1 MIGIIDYGLGNIN
14 AFFNLYN
21 SLNIPC
27 KIASSPS
34 DILTSEKLILP
45 GVGSFDGAMNKLN
58 ESGLRESLNH
68 KVTNESSP
76 ILGICVGMQI
86 MAYKSEEGSQ
96 PGLGWIDGEVKKIQS
111 DKSLGKDT
119 NPLPHM
125 GWNEIN
131 IRKNSTLLEKL
142 NRERRFYF
150 LHSYFF
156 KCNDEQDIIAT
167 SDYGHKFPAIIN
179 HKNIYG
185 IQCHPEKSHI
195 NGIELLRSFANINS
209 HA

>member
-131 IRKNSTLLEKL
+131 IRKNSILLEKL

-156 KCNDEQDIIAT
+156 KCNDEKDIIAT